1 MEKAKAAT
9 EILILYKKIFLFNVS
24 LIFARYIDISKSKS
38 IEIYKKEMKGEIKM
52 KKLAAAIIAVAAA
65 GMFTGCGIFGGNDI
79 GRDEALQVALDDA
92 GVDEADTTRLK
103 VSEDRD
109 DGRKVY
115 EIQFDAGDREYDYE
129 IQASDGR
136 ILSADT
142 EMIAQGQNSGS
153 QNNTSGGQSTD
164 TAQDSGS
171 TQNSTQDQSGSGNAQ
186 STQNNAGTNTANVA
200 ITLEQATAIALER
213 VPGATD
219 QDIRISLDNDDGI
232 QKYEG
237 DIIYDQKEY
246 DFEIDAN
253 TGTIL
258 EWSEERV

>member
-1 MEKAKAAT
+1 
-9 EILILYKKIFLFNVS
+9 
-24 LIFARYIDISKSKS
+24 
-38 IEIYKKEMKGEIKM
+38 M
-52 KKLAAAIIAVAAA
+52 KKLAAVIIAAAAA
-65 GMFTGCGIFGGNDI
+65 GIFTGCGIFGGNDI
-79 GRDEALQVALDDA
+79 GREEALAVALADA

-109 DGRKVY
+109 DGRKIY

-129 IQASDGR
+129 IQASDGK

-142 EMIAQGQNSGS
+142 EMVQNAS
-153 QNNTSGGQSTD
+153 QNQSSG
-164 TAQDSGS
+164 
-171 TQNSTQDQSGSGNAQ
+171 TQNSNSTGSAQDQSGSGN
-186 STQNNAGTNTANVA
+186 TQNNSGTNTANVA

-219 QDIRISLDNDDGI
+219 RDIRISLDYDDGI

>member
-1 MEKAKAAT
+1 
-9 EILILYKKIFLFNVS
+9 
-24 LIFARYIDISKSKS
+24 
-38 IEIYKKEMKGEIKM
+38 M
-52 KKLAAAIIAVAAA
+52 KKLAAVIIAAAAA
-65 GMFTGCGIFGGNDI
+65 GIFTGCGIFGGNDI
-79 GRDEALQVALDDA
+79 GREEALAVALADA

-109 DGRKVY
+109 DGRKIY

-129 IQASDGR
+129 IQASDGK

-142 EMIAQGQNSGS
+142 EMVQNASQNQSSGTQNDTSSGTDTAQNSGS
-153 QNNTSGGQSTD
+153 
-164 TAQDSGS
+164 A
-171 TQNSTQDQSGSGNAQ
+171 QNSNSTGSAQDQSGSGN
-186 STQNNAGTNTANVA
+186 TQNNSGTNTANVA

-219 QDIRISLDNDDGI
+219 RDIRISLDYDDGI

>member
-1 MEKAKAAT
+1 
-9 EILILYKKIFLFNVS
+9 
-24 LIFARYIDISKSKS
+24 
-38 IEIYKKEMKGEIKM
+38 MKGEMKM
-52 KKLAAAIIAVAAA
+52 KKLAAVIIAAAAA

-79 GRDEALQVALDDA
+79 GRDEALEVALADA
-92 GVDEADTTRLK
+92 GVEESDTTRLK

-109 DGRKVY
+109 DGRKIY

-142 EMIAQGQNSGS
+142 EMIQSAAQGQNSGS

-164 TAQDSGS
+164 TAQNSGS
-171 TQNSTQDQSGSGNAQ
+171 AQNSTQGQSGSGNAQ

-200 ITLEQATAIALER
+200 ISLEQATAIALER

-219 QDIRISLDNDDGI
+219 RDIRISLDYDDGV

>member
-1 MEKAKAAT
+1 MW
-9 EILILYKKIFLFNVS
+9 YF
-24 LIFARYIDISKSKS
+24 R
-38 IEIYKKEMKGEIKM
+38 
-52 KKLAAAIIAVAAA
+52 
-65 GMFTGCGIFGGNDI
+65 GNDI
-79 GRDEALQVALDDA
+79 GREEALAVALADA

-109 DGRKVY
+109 DGRKIY

-129 IQASDGR
+129 IQASDGK

-142 EMIAQGQNSGS
+142 EMVQNAS
-153 QNNTSGGQSTD
+153 QNQSSG
-164 TAQDSGS
+164 
-171 TQNSTQDQSGSGNAQ
+171 TQNSNSTGSAQDQSGSGN
-186 STQNNAGTNTANVA
+186 TQNNSGTNTANVA

-219 QDIRISLDNDDGI
+219 RDIRISLDYDDGI